1 MKLKILLSVIIVF
14 SIVVSIFAFLK
25 RDTIF
30 QEGNPTPLAI
40 AASKMLIKH
49 KDVVE
54 VGKKDN
60 SILYLGKQ
68 GESKPFIKLM
78 EKKGWKLVDRSKTQ
92 NLLVF
97 ERGNYSIG
105 VGYEYYTRYYTIF
118 RKPDKDSQEF

>member
-1 MKLKILLSVIIVF
+1 MNLKIFLSVIIVF
-14 SIVVSIFAFLK
+14 SIVVSFFVFLK

-54 VGKKDN
+54 VGEKDN

-78 EKKGWKLVDRSKTQ
+78 EKKGWKLVDRSETQ

-97 ERGNYSIG
+97 EKGNYSIG

>member
-1 MKLKILLSVIIVF
+1 MIIVF
-14 SIVVSIFAFLK
+14 SIVLSIFAFIK

-40 AASKMLIKH
+40 AASKMLIQQ
-49 KDVVE
+49 KDIVK
-54 VGKKDN
+54 VGKKDS

-68 GESKPFIKLM
+68 GESEPFIKLM
-78 EKKGWKLVDRSKTQ
+78 EEKGWKLIGRSETQ

-118 RKPDKDSQEF
+118 RKPDNDSQEF

>member
-1 MKLKILLSVIIVF
+1 MNLKIFLSVIIVF
-14 SIVVSIFAFLK
+14 SIVVSFFVFLK

-54 VGKKDN
+54 VGEKDN

-78 EKKGWKLVDRSKTQ
+78 EKKGWKLVDRSETQ

>member
-1 MKLKILLSVIIVF
+1 MKIFLSVLIVF
-14 SIVVSIFAFLK
+14 SIALSIFVFLK
-25 RDTIF
+25 KDTIF

-40 AASKMLIKH
+40 AASKMLIKQ

-60 SILYLGKQ
+60 FTLYLGKQ
-68 GESKPFIKLM
+68 GESKPFIELM
-78 EKKGWKLVDRSKTQ
+78 EKEGWKLVDRSETQ

-97 ERGNYSIG
+97 ERSNYSIG

-118 RKPDKDSQEF
+118 RKPDNDSQGF

>member
-1 MKLKILLSVIIVF
+1 VIIVF
-14 SIVVSIFAFLK
+14 SIILSIFVFLK

-30 QEGNPTPLAI
+30 QEGNPAPLAI
-40 AASKMLIKH
+40 AASKMLIQQ
-49 KDVVE
+49 KDIVK
-54 VGKKDN
+54 VGEKDR

-78 EKKGWKLVDRSKTQ
+78 EEKGWKLVDRSETQ

>member
-1 MKLKILLSVIIVF
+1 LNLKIFLSVIIVF
-14 SIVVSIFAFLK
+14 SIVVSFFVFLK

-54 VGKKDN
+54 VGEKDN

-78 EKKGWKLVDRSKTQ
+78 EKKGWKLVDRSETQ

-97 ERGNYSIG
+97 EKGNYSIG